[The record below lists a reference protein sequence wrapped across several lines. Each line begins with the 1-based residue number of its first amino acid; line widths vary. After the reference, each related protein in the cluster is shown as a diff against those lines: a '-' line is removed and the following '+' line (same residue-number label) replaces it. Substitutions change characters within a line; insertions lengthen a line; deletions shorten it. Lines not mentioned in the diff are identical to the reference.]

1 MTGPTD
7 ESRPVPRRV
16 PPAPAPRSTPER
28 QGHARPG
35 FRCPA
40 SRRLVLVVL
49 LAVAPAAASLSPG
62 RARGAENRLA
72 RSDDPYLLMHAHDPV
87 DWYAWGPEALDKARR
102 EDKPIFLSVGFSAC
116 FWCHTMQRESFSD
129 PAIAALLNAS
139 FVSIKVDRE
148 QRPELDALYGLA
160 ADVLAGQ
167 FGWPNNVF
175 LTPDGRPF
183 AAASYLPPHD
193 DAFGQPGFDTML
205 ATERDLWAQ
214 HRDQAVARAE
224 RTVAAMRDA
233 GQAQAASGRVA
244 LAPEAW
250 MARAHDLYLS
260 RLDAANGGLG
270 GEGGKSPHAPV
281 LALMLAAQRAH
292 PDARTLDWLRTT
304 LDGMAFGG
312 IDDQLAGG
320 FHRTSTDE
328 VWSIPHYEKMLGD
341 NAGLLAAY
349 ADAASLLHDPLYRE
363 VAIATGLWMIRTLAT
378 PDGGF
383 LNSED
388 ARSGDAEGASTLWS
402 REDIVAA
409 LGAPAAARFLDAYAI
424 SSDQP
429 AQPGQPERGVLRVRV
444 PIVDTLRRTRQP
456 SAAALLDS
464 LAPERD
470 ALLAVRS
477 VRPQPRRNT
486 QVVVAE
492 NGLAI
497 AALAGSAERLG
508 RPDFLVQASLAAL
521 HLWDAAWDGSS
532 GLLHHELIDG
542 RARLDGTLDDYA
554 LLAQGVL
561 ALAHVTGD
569 PLWHARATQ
578 LAEAMLRRFAQQ
590 PEGGL
595 VASTARDLILPPFDT
610 ADDAQP
616 SGTAAALGVLLR
628 LDGPGDAAAA
638 RRAASWIS
646 GAVAARPD
654 AWPAAILAMA
664 QGAALL
670 REPDPQ
676 QAAATTGAP
685 AGATFAMPDTALHV
699 HADATVRERNGAREL
714 AVTLRLDP
722 GYHVNANP
730 ASSADLVATTLH
742 VAGLAAASIRYP
754 DAVTLHPAFTPAT
767 LDVYEGAAQIT
778 ATLPAPPDAQPVA
791 GSVDVQ
797 ACTMTLCLPP
807 ATLAFTASR

>member
-1 MTGPTD
+1 MDISVETGAAARRGESARWRAPWCAPRRTT
-7 ESRPVPRRV
+7 SRP
-16 PPAPAPRSTPER
+16 
-28 QGHARPG
+28 GL
-35 FRCPA
+35 
-40 SRRLVLVVL
+40 RRLAVLAL
-49 LAVAPAAASLSPG
+49 LAAAMPATA
-62 RARGAENRLA
+62 AENRLA
-72 RSDDPYLLMHAHDPV
+72 QSDDPYLLMHAHDPV
-87 DWYAWGPEALDKARR
+87 DWYPWGPEALDKARR
-102 EDKPIFLSVGFSAC
+102 EDRPIFLSVGFSAC

-139 FVSIKVDRE
+139 FVAIKVDRE

-214 HRDQAVARAE
+214 HRDQAVAKAE

-233 GQAQAASGRVA
+233 EQAQVAHAVAAGQVA

-250 MARAHDLYLS
+250 MAGARDLYLS
-260 RLDAANGGLG
+260 RLDTANDGLG

-292 PDARTLDWLRTT
+292 PDAPTQAWLRTT
-304 LDGMAFGG
+304 LDAMAFGG

-320 FHRTSTDE
+320 FHRTSTDAE
-328 VWSIPHYEKMLGD
+328 WSIPHYEKMLGD

-349 ADAASLLHDPLYRE
+349 ADAATLLHEPLYRE
-363 VAIATGLWMIRTLAT
+363 VAIATGAWMIRALAL
-378 PDGGF
+378 PEGGF
-383 LNSED
+383 LNSQD

-402 REDIVAA
+402 REEIEAA
-409 LGAPAAARFLDAYAI
+409 LGHPAAARFLAAYAI
-424 SSDQP
+424 GSDQP
-429 AQPGQPERGVLRVRV
+429 AQPGQPERGVLRLRV
-444 PIVDTLRRTRQP
+444 PIADTLSRTGQP
-456 SAAALLDS
+456 DAAALLDS

-470 ALLAVRS
+470 ALLAVRDA
-477 VRPQPRRNT
+477 RPQPLRDT

-497 AALAGSAERLG
+497 AALANSAEPLG
-508 RPDFLVQASLAAL
+508 RPDFLARASLAAR
-521 HLWDAAWDGSS
+521 HLWDAAWDEPR
-532 GLLHHELIDG
+532 GLLRHELIGG
-542 RARLDGTLDDYA
+542 RARGEGTLDDHA
-554 LLAQGVL
+554 LLAEGLL

-569 PLWHARATQ
+569 PLWHARAAK
-578 LAEAMLRRFAQQ
+578 LADAMLRRFAQPQ
-590 PEGGL
+590 GGL
-595 VASTARDLILPPFDT
+595 LASDARDLILPPFET

-616 SGTAAALGVLLR
+616 SGTAAAISVLLR

-638 RRAASWIS
+638 ARAASWIS

-664 QGAALL
+664 QGATLL
-670 REPDPQ
+670 R
-676 QAAATTGAP
+676 QAGSPAKGSALALP
-685 AGATFAMPDTALHV
+685 VAGASAAGAAFAMPDTALHV
-699 HADATVRERNGAREL
+699 HADATLRGSDGAREL
-714 AVTLRLDP
+714 AVTLRVDP

-742 VAGLAAASIRYP
+742 VAGLSADRIRYP
-754 DAVTLHPAFTPAT
+754 AAVTLRPGFTPAT
-767 LDVYEGAAQIT
+767 LDVYEGAARIT
-778 ATLPAPPDAQPVA
+778 ASLPVAADAQPVA